1 MTTNLIPPFE
11 PAIVEGIADVLGE
24 TQYGLTGSEIARTL
38 AAVRIPDVSPTITKR
53 HRLREALAARQAR
66 DGAGNCVVAFIRE
79 AMSPVKYRNDPALH
93 SRRQDDLNEVLI
105 HAALRVK
112 YDGQVA
118 RLREG
123 AATTLDE
130 AARRAGKLRTELRRR
145 GTHPDVLRYC
155 TDELLQRDNFH
166 AVHEAAKSIPD
177 RLRVLTGRVDDGAD
191 LINATVTPS
200 SGPVVAINAG
210 RTPSDRSE
218 QSGLANYAIGL
229 LSLYRNPTSH
239 ETRLRRKVDDDELLE
254 ALTAISM
261 VHRRL
266 DDATVAQAS

>member
-1 MTTNLIPPFE
+1 MAKNLISPFE
-11 PAIVEGIADVLGE
+11 PAIVQGIADVLGE
-24 TQYGLTGSEIARTL
+24 THYGLSGSEIARTL
-38 AAVRIPDVSPTITKR
+38 EVVRIPDVSPTITKR
-53 HRLREALAARQAR
+53 HRLYEALATRQAQ

-79 AMSPVKYRNDPALH
+79 AMSPVKYRNNPALR
-93 SRRQDDLNEVLI
+93 SRRQDDLNEVLV
-105 HAALRVK
+105 HTGLTVND
-112 YDGQVA
+112 DGQVA
-118 RLREG
+118 RLRDG

-130 AARRAGKLRTELRRR
+130 AARRAGSLRTELRRR

-155 TDELLQRDNFH
+155 TDELLKRDNFH

-177 RLRVLTGRVDDGAD
+177 HLRVLTGRVDDGAD
-191 LINATVTPS
+191 LVNATLTPS
-200 SGPVVAINAG
+200 SGPAVAINAG

-218 QSGLANYAIGL
+218 QSGLANLAIGL
-229 LSLYRNPTSH
+229 LGLYRNPPAH
-239 ETRLRRKVDDDELLE
+239 DPRLRRQVSDDELLE